1 MPTIKASA
9 EIAGHGVAVVIESD
23 PWTSDGPSYVP
34 TNVFFRQ
41 IRNLI
46 IDTTSVP
53 GTTWAV
59 HWPSAQAT
67 SIQNVIFHLPQTP
80 DSDHTGIYM
89 EEGSGG
95 FLGDLVF
102 YGGQWG
108 ARFGNQ
114 QYTTRNL
121 TFVNCQ
127 TAIQNIWDWFWVY
140 KDITVVDCG
149 VGINVTGPTVGSA
162 VIMDSVFY
170 NVSIGILS
178 SRSVDSAGEVP
189 GRGTL
194 VMENVV
200 FQNVESIFQGSNG
213 RLLEAQGSTGALING
228 MILVG
233 ILSNVCWSLTDG
245 GTLGKCVHTW
255 RPCFCV
261 LGAKRLVPFSRYP
274 QGRQQVLH
282 AVQAAVR
289 RQTCQHVCLCPCLW
303 CQRRWKHR

>member
-9 EIAGHGVAVVIESD
+9 EMAGNGQAVVIESD
-23 PWTSDGPSYVP
+23 PWTSNGPSYGP

-41 IRNLI
+41 VRNLI

-53 GTTWAV
+53 GTTWAI

-67 SIQNVIFHLPQTP
+67 SIQNVIFRLPQTP

-108 ARFGNQ
+108 AQFGNQ

-127 TAIQNIWDWFWVY
+127 TAIQHIWDWFWVY
-140 KDITVVDCG
+140 KDITIVDCG
-149 VGINVTGPTVGSA
+149 VGINVTGPTVASA
-162 VIMDSVFY
+162 VIMDSLFY

-178 SRSVDSAGEVP
+178 SRSVDSAGEIP

-194 VMENVV
+194 VMENVI
-200 FQNVESIFQGSNG
+200 FQNVESIFQGNNG
-213 RLLEAQGSTGALING
+213 SLLEAQGSAGTLING

-233 ILSNVCWSLTDG
+233 ILFKVRESLTDG
-245 GTLGKCVHTW
+245 EDTGKRVHTP
-255 RPCFCV
+255 RSCFCV
-261 LGAKRLVPFSRYP
+261 LGAKRLVPCSCYP
-274 QGRQQVLH
+274 QGRQ
-282 AVQAAVR
+282 
-289 RQTCQHVCLCPCLW
+289 
-303 CQRRWKHR
+303 